1 MLQATPLTEGW
12 ILRHSDGT
20 VDELPAVVPGCVHT
34 DLLAAGV
41 IPDPFL
47 GRNETEVAWVG
58 RRDWTYETD
67 LVPMNGH
74 EQTDLV
80 FDGLDTVAEILL
92 DGRLLGR
99 TRNMHRSYRFDV
111 TGMSGRLAVR
121 FVSAYA
127 EAEAVRGKLGER
139 PAAYAEPYQYLRK
152 MACSF
157 GWDWGPT
164 LVTAG
169 IWRPVR
175 LERWSTARIA
185 RVRPLVTV
193 EQGVGVVELAVDV
206 ERARVEAPLTVEAT
220 VGGEQVR
227 ASVDGTQGVVRL
239 EVPGAR
245 LWWPRGYGEQ
255 PLYDV
260 ELTLLHEGRPL
271 DVWRRR
277 VGFRSVELD
286 RSADAHGTGFTLVVN
301 GERLFARGVNWI
313 PDDVFPSRVT
323 RERYRERLEQAAD
336 AGVDL
341 VRVWGGGIYESEDFY
356 DACDELGLLVWQDF
370 PFACAAYPEEQPL
383 RGEVEAEAREN
394 VVRLMPHPA
403 LVLWNGNNENLW
415 GFRDWGW
422 EAGLAGDSWGEGYYL
437 GVLPRV
443 VAELDPTR
451 PYTAGSPWSGSWEHH
466 PNDPAHG
473 THHSWEVWNREDYA
487 EYRAEVPRF
496 VAEFGWQAPPAYA
509 TLAGALPG
517 EVLAADSPGVLHHQ
531 KADDGNGK
539 LRRGLERHF
548 AFPEG
553 DFDRWHYLM
562 QVNQA
567 RAVAAGIEHWRS
579 HWPVCAGTVV
589 WQLNDCWPVTSW
601 AAIDGDGR
609 EKPLYHELRRLYADR
624 LLTVQMRGQ
633 QLVLAAVN
641 QAGEPWAGVLRLRR
655 MSVDGTVIDEAE
667 LDFHAARRTVTDVT
681 VPPELVPVGAK
692 EFLVA
697 DAGGDGG
704 ADRGGAL
711 GTGQGSA
718 GGASAGW
725 GGAAGTGQGS
735 AGGASA
741 GWGGAAGTGQGS
753 AGGASAGWGGAAGTD
768 VGAAAVAGAG
778 RGSETASGAGAGH
791 GAGTEVSAAGCA
803 GAGWGGAAG
812 TDVGAAAVAGA
823 GRGSETASG
832 AGAGHGGDTEVSA
845 AAGAGA
851 SHGSGAESSASQDAG
866 AGAGQDA
873 DTEVSAAAGASAVH
887 GAGAESSARL
897 GAGADAGVRAG
908 GLRALYF
915 PSSDREIPY
924 PRPEFDVV
932 VAAGGVTVTART
944 LVRDLL
950 LQVDRLDPAARA
962 DRGLVTLLPGE
973 RVTIGVSGWKTP
985 DPDAARSALY
995 CLEPSR

>member
-1 MLQATPLTEGW
+1 MLEATPLGDGW
-12 ILRHSDGT
+12 IVRHEGE
-20 VDELPAVVPGCVHT
+20 ELPAVVPGCVHT

-58 RRDWTYETD
+58 RREWTYERE
-67 LVPMNGH
+67 LPAVPSGH

-80 FDGLDTVAEILL
+80 FDGLDTAAEIRL

-99 TRNMHRSYRFDV
+99 VRNMHRSYRFDV
-111 TGMSGRLAVR
+111 TGASGPLSVR
-121 FVSAYA
+121 FSSAYA
-127 EAEAVRGKLGER
+127 EAEAVRGRAGER

-175 LERWSTARIA
+175 LERWSTARLA
-185 RVRPLVTV
+185 RVRPVVTV
-193 EQGVGVVELAVDV
+193 QGRVGVVELHVDV
-206 ERARVEAPLTVEAT
+206 ERTRVEAALTLEAR
-220 VGGEQVR
+220 VGDVRGRGEV
-227 ASVDGTQGVVRL
+227 AGTAGVVRV
-239 EVPGAR
+239 EVPDAD

-255 PLYDV
+255 PLYEV
-260 ELTLLHEGRPL
+260 ELVLHQGNAPL

-277 VGFRSVELD
+277 VGFRSVGLD
-286 RSADAHGTGFTLVVN
+286 TSADARGTGFTLVVN

-323 RERYRERLEQAAD
+323 RERYRKRLRQAAD

-394 VVRLMPHPA
+394 VVRLMPHPS

-422 EAGLAGDSWGEGYYL
+422 EGRLAGDSWGEGYYL

-451 PYTAGSPWSGSWEHH
+451 PYTPGSPWSGSWAHH

-473 THHSWEVWNREDYA
+473 THHSWEVWNRRDYA
-487 EYRAEVPRF
+487 DYRSEVPRF

-509 TLAGALPG
+509 TLRRALPG
-517 EVLAADSPGVLHHQ
+517 EELAADSPGMLHRQ
-531 KADDGNGK
+531 KAEDGHGK
-539 LRRGLERHF
+539 LERGLARHF
-548 AFPEG
+548 APPEG
-553 DFDRWHYLM
+553 DFDRWHYLT

-601 AAIDGDGR
+601 AAVDGDGR

-624 LLTVQMRGQ
+624 LLTLQVRDDR
-633 QLVLAAVN
+633 LVLAAVN
-641 QAGEPWAGVLRLRR
+641 QSAERWTGVLKLRR
-655 MSVDGTVIDEAE
+655 MSVEGEVVGVARVRLAAGARAVGEVPVPAE
-667 LDFHAARRTVTDVT
+667 LEPA
-681 VPPELVPVGAK
+681 GAK

-697 DAGGDGG
+697 DAD
-704 ADRGGAL
+704 
-711 GTGQGSA
+711 
-718 GGASAGW
+718 
-725 GGAAGTGQGS
+725 
-735 AGGASA
+735 
-741 GWGGAAGTGQGS
+741 
-753 AGGASAGWGGAAGTD
+753 
-768 VGAAAVAGAG
+768 
-778 RGSETASGAGAGH
+778 
-791 GAGTEVSAAGCA
+791 
-803 GAGWGGAAG
+803 
-812 TDVGAAAVAGA
+812 
-823 GRGSETASG
+823 
-832 AGAGHGGDTEVSA
+832 
-845 AAGAGA
+845 
-851 SHGSGAESSASQDAG
+851 
-866 AGAGQDA
+866 
-873 DTEVSAAAGASAVH
+873 
-887 GAGAESSARL
+887 
-897 GAGADAGVRAG
+897 
-908 GLRALYF
+908 GLRAVHF
-915 PSSDREIPY
+915 PAADRDVPY
-924 PRPEFDVV
+924 PRPEFE
-932 VAAGGVTVTART
+932 VTVAPGSVTVEART

-950 LQVDRLDPAARA
+950 LQADRLGPDVRA

-973 RVTIGVSGWKTP
+973 RVTIGVTGWDTP
-985 DPDAARSALY
+985 DADAARAVLY
-995 CLEPSR
+995 CLEPAR

>member
-1 MLQATPLTEGW
+1 MLEATPLTDGW
-12 ILRHSDGT
+12 ILRHPDSAA
-20 VDELPAVVPGCVHT
+20 EALSAVVPGCVHT
-34 DLLAAGV
+34 DLLAAGL

-58 RRDWTYETD
+58 RREWTYETE
-67 LVPMNGH
+67 LPAGPSGH

-80 FDGLDTVAEILL
+80 FDGLDTAAEIRL

-111 TGMSGRLAVR
+111 TGAGGPLSVR
-121 FVSAYA
+121 FASAYA
-127 EAEAVRGKLGER
+127 EAEAVRGRTGER

-175 LERWSTARIA
+175 LERWSTARLA

-193 EQGVGVVELAVDV
+193 RGGTGVVELHVEV
-206 ERARVEAPLTVEAT
+206 ERTRVEAALTLQAR
-220 VGGEQVR
+220 VGDVRVRGEVT
-227 ASVDGTQGVVRL
+227 GTRGVVRL
-239 EVPGAR
+239 EVPDAA

-255 PLYDV
+255 ALYEV
-260 ELTLLHEGRPL
+260 ELTLLHGSAPL

-277 VGFRSVELD
+277 VGFRTVVLD
-286 RSADAHGTGFTLVVN
+286 TSADAHGTGFTLVVN

-313 PDDVFPSRVT
+313 PDDVFPSRTT
-323 RERYRERLEQAAD
+323 RERYRRRLRQAAG

-356 DACDELGLLVWQDF
+356 DACDELGLMVWQDF

-394 VVRLMPHPA
+394 VVRLMPHPS

-422 EAGLAGDSWGEGYYL
+422 EGRLAGDSWGEGYYL

-443 VAELDPTR
+443 VAESDPTR
-451 PYTAGSPWSGSWEHH
+451 PYTGGSPWSGSWAHH

-473 THHSWEVWNREDYA
+473 THHSWEVWNRRDYA
-487 EYRAEVPRF
+487 EYRSEVPRF

-509 TLAGALPG
+509 TLRRALPG
-517 EVLAADSPGVLHHQ
+517 EELAVDSPGMLHHQ
-531 KADDGNGK
+531 KAEDGNGK
-539 LRRGLERHF
+539 LERGLARHF
-548 AFPEG
+548 AVPEG
-553 DFDRWHYLM
+553 DFDRWHYLT

-601 AAIDGDGR
+601 SAIDGDGR

-624 LLTVQMRGQ
+624 LLTLQVRDGEP
-633 QLVLAAVN
+633 VLAAVN
-641 QAGEPWAGVLRLRR
+641 QSARPWTAVVELRR
-655 MSVDGTVIDEAE
+655 MSVEGEVLGSSRAE
-667 LDFHAARRTVTDVT
+667 LAAGAREVGVVR
-681 VPPELVPVGAK
+681 VPAELAPAGAK

-697 DAGGDGG
+697 DAD
-704 ADRGGAL
+704 
-711 GTGQGSA
+711 
-718 GGASAGW
+718 
-725 GGAAGTGQGS
+725 
-735 AGGASA
+735 
-741 GWGGAAGTGQGS
+741 
-753 AGGASAGWGGAAGTD
+753 
-768 VGAAAVAGAG
+768 
-778 RGSETASGAGAGH
+778 
-791 GAGTEVSAAGCA
+791 
-803 GAGWGGAAG
+803 
-812 TDVGAAAVAGA
+812 
-823 GRGSETASG
+823 
-832 AGAGHGGDTEVSA
+832 
-845 AAGAGA
+845 
-851 SHGSGAESSASQDAG
+851 
-866 AGAGQDA
+866 
-873 DTEVSAAAGASAVH
+873 
-887 GAGAESSARL
+887 
-897 GAGADAGVRAG
+897 
-908 GLRALYF
+908 GLRALHF
-915 PSSDREIPY
+915 PVADREVPY
-924 PRPEFDVV
+924 PSPDFE
-932 VAAGGVTVTART
+932 VAVAPGSVTVTART

-950 LQVDRLDPAARA
+950 LQADRLGPEVRA

-973 RVTIGVSGWKTP
+973 RVTIGVEGWETP
-985 DPDAARSALY
+985 DADAARAVLY
-995 CLEPSR
+995 CLEPAR

>member
-1 MLQATPLTEGW
+1 MLEATPLTEGW
-12 ILRHSDGT
+12 ILRHEGE
-20 VDELPAVVPGCVHT
+20 ELPAAVPGCVHT

-47 GRNETEVAWVG
+47 GANETEVAWVA
-58 RRDWTYETD
+58 RREWTYERE
-67 LVPMNGH
+67 LRAGAGGH

-80 FDGLDTVAEILL
+80 FDGLDTVAEVTV
-92 DGRLLGR
+92 DGRVLGR
-99 TRNMHRSYRFDV
+99 TRNMHRSHRFDV
-111 TGMSGRLAVR
+111 TGLRGRLAVR

-127 EAEAVRGKLGER
+127 EAEAVRGRVGER
-139 PAAYAEPYQYLRK
+139 PAAYAEPYQYVRK

-175 LERWSTARIA
+175 LESWSTARIA

-193 EQGVGVVELAVDV
+193 EDGLGVVELHIEV
-206 ERARVEAPLTVEAT
+206 ERSRVEAPLAVEAT
-220 VGGEQVR
+220 VGGVR
-227 ASVDGTQGVVRL
+227 VRGEIEGTAGTVLLR
-239 EVPGAR
+239 VPDAR

-260 ELTLLHEGRPL
+260 ELTLLHDGDAL

-277 VGFRSVELD
+277 VGFRTVRLD
-286 RSADAHGTGFTLVVN
+286 TSADAHGSGFTLVVN

-323 RERYRERLEQAAD
+323 RERYRERLGQAAR

-341 VRVWGGGIYESEDFY
+341 VRIWGGGIYESEDFY

-394 VVRLMPHPA
+394 VVRLMPHPS

-422 EAGLAGDSWGEGYYL
+422 EALLAGDSWGEGYYL
-437 GVLPRV
+437 GLLPRV
-443 VAELDPTR
+443 MAELDPTR
-451 PYTAGSPWSGSWEHH
+451 PYTAGSPWSGSWERH

-473 THHSWEVWNREDYA
+473 THHSWEVWNRADYS
-487 EYRAEVPRF
+487 EYRREVPRF

-509 TLAGALPG
+509 TLRRALPD
-517 EVLAADSPGVLHHQ
+517 EALAPDSPGMLHHQ

-539 LRRGLERHF
+539 LERGLARHF
-548 AFPEG
+548 AVPEG
-553 DFDRWHYLM
+553 DFDRWHYLT

-579 HWPVCAGTVV
+579 HWPRCAGTIV

-624 LLTVQMRGQ
+624 LLTLQARDTG
-633 QLVLAAVN
+633 LVLAAVN
-641 QAGEPWAGVLRLRR
+641 QAGRAWTGTVTLRR
-655 MSVDGTVIDEAE
+655 MSVQGAVVAEAAVGFRAE
-667 LDFHAARRTVTDVT
+667 RRAVASVA
-681 VPPELVPVGAK
+681 VPPELEPAGPK

-697 DAGGDGG
+697 DAD
-704 ADRGGAL
+704 
-711 GTGQGSA
+711 
-718 GGASAGW
+718 
-725 GGAAGTGQGS
+725 
-735 AGGASA
+735 
-741 GWGGAAGTGQGS
+741 
-753 AGGASAGWGGAAGTD
+753 
-768 VGAAAVAGAG
+768 
-778 RGSETASGAGAGH
+778 
-791 GAGTEVSAAGCA
+791 
-803 GAGWGGAAG
+803 
-812 TDVGAAAVAGA
+812 
-823 GRGSETASG
+823 
-832 AGAGHGGDTEVSA
+832 
-845 AAGAGA
+845 
-851 SHGSGAESSASQDAG
+851 
-866 AGAGQDA
+866 
-873 DTEVSAAAGASAVH
+873 
-887 GAGAESSARL
+887 
-897 GAGADAGVRAG
+897 
-908 GLRALYF
+908 GLRALWF
-915 PSSDREIPY
+915 PVPDREVPC
-924 PRPEFDVV
+924 PQPEFDVA
-932 VAAGGVTVTART
+932 VAPGAVTVTART

-950 LQVDRLDPAARA
+950 LQADRLGPAARA

-973 RVTIGVSGWKTP
+973 RVTIEVRGWDDP
-985 DPDAARSALY
+985 DPDAARAALY
-995 CLEPSR
+995 CLEPTA

>member
-1 MLQATPLTEGW
+1 MLQATPLTDGW
-12 ILRHSDGT
+12 ILRHDG
-20 VDELPAVVPGCVHT
+20 DALPASVPGCAHT

-58 RRDWTYETD
+58 RREWTYERD
-67 LVPMNGH
+67 LSTADGH
-74 EQTDLV
+74 EQADLV
-80 FDGLDTVAEILL
+80 FEGLDTAAEVRL

-111 TGMSGRLAVR
+111 TGLEGRLAVR

-139 PAAYAEPYQYLRK
+139 PAAYHEPFQYIRK

-169 IWRPVR
+169 IWRPAR
-175 LERWSTARIA
+175 LEHWSTARIA

-193 EQGVGVVELAVDV
+193 DVERRLGVVELAVEV
-206 ERARVEAPLTVEAT
+206 ERTRVEASLAVAAT
-220 VGGEQVR
+220 VGGVRVR
-227 ASVDGTQGVVRL
+227 ASLDGARGVVRL
-239 EVPGAR
+239 EVPDAR

-260 ELTLLHEGRPL
+260 ELTLLHGDDVL

-277 VGFRSVELD
+277 VGFRTVELD
-286 RSADAHGTGFTLVVN
+286 RSADEYGTGFTFVVN

-313 PDDVFPSRVT
+313 PDDVFPSRIT
-323 RERYRERLEQAAD
+323 RERYRERLTQAAG

-394 VVRLMPHPA
+394 VVRLMPHPS

-422 EAGLAGDSWGEGYYL
+422 EERLAGDSWGEGYYL

-451 PYTAGSPWSGSWEHH
+451 PYTAGSPWSGSWERH

-487 EYRAEVPRF
+487 QYRREVPRF
-496 VAEFGWQAPPAYA
+496 MAEFGWQAPPAHA
-509 TLAGALPG
+509 TLRRSLPG
-517 EVLAADSPGVLHHQ
+517 EELAADSPGMLHHQ

-553 DFDRWHYLM
+553 DFDRWHYLT

-579 HWPVCAGTVV
+579 HWPVCSGTVL

-624 LLTVQMRGQ
+624 LLTVRGRA
-633 QLVLAAVN
+633 VAAVN
-641 QAGEPWAGVLRLRR
+641 QGPGAWAGALRLRR
-655 MSVDGTVIDEAE
+655 MSVEGTVIGEAGVE
-667 LDFHAARRTVTDVT
+667 FTAGARTVA
-681 VPPELVPVGAK
+681 LVDLPRDLEPVGAK
-692 EFLVA
+692 EFLV
-697 DAGGDGG
+697 
-704 ADRGGAL
+704 
-711 GTGQGSA
+711 
-718 GGASAGW
+718 
-725 GGAAGTGQGS
+725 
-735 AGGASA
+735 
-741 GWGGAAGTGQGS
+741 
-753 AGGASAGWGGAAGTD
+753 
-768 VGAAAVAGAG
+768 V
-778 RGSETASGAGAGH
+778 
-791 GAGTEVSAAGCA
+791 
-803 GAGWGGAAG
+803 
-812 TDVGAAAVAGA
+812 
-823 GRGSETASG
+823 
-832 AGAGHGGDTEVSA
+832 
-845 AAGAGA
+845 
-851 SHGSGAESSASQDAG
+851 
-866 AGAGQDA
+866 DA
-873 DTEVSAAAGASAVH
+873 D
-887 GAGAESSARL
+887 
-897 GAGADAGVRAG
+897 
-908 GLRALYF
+908 GLRALHF
-915 PSSDREIPY
+915 PAPDREIPY
-924 PRPEFDVV
+924 PRPDFDVT
-932 VAAGGVTVTART
+932 VAPGSVTVTARS

-950 LQVDRLDPAARA
+950 LQADRLDPEARA

-973 RVTIGVSGWKTP
+973 QVTIGVSGWKTP

>member
-12 ILRHSDGT
+12 ILRHEGG
-20 VDELPAVVPGCVHT
+20 ELPAVVPGCVHT
-34 DLLAAGV
+34 DLLAAGA

-47 GRNETEVAWVG
+47 GRNETDLAWVG
-58 RRDWTYETD
+58 RRDWTYETELPPVD
-67 LVPMNGH
+67 GH

-80 FDGLDTVAEILL
+80 FDGLDTVAEIHL

-193 EQGVGVVELAVDV
+193 ERGVGVVELAVDV

-220 VGGEQVR
+220 VGGERVR

-255 PLYDV
+255 PLYDL

-286 RSADAHGTGFTLVVN
+286 RSADAHGSGFTLVVN

-313 PDDVFPSRVT
+313 PDDVFPSRIT
-323 RERYRERLEQAAD
+323 RERYRERLGQAAE

-394 VVRLMPHPA
+394 VVRLMPHPS

-422 EAGLAGDSWGEGYYL
+422 EARLAGDSWGEGYYL

-487 EYRAEVPRF
+487 EYRGEVPRF

-509 TLAGALPG
+509 TLARALPG
-517 EVLAADSPGVLHHQ
+517 EVLAADSPGMLHHQ

-624 LLTVQMRGQ
+624 LLTVQTREQ
-633 QLVLAAVN
+633 KLVLAAVN

-655 MSVDGTVIDEAE
+655 MSVDGEMTAEAE
-667 LDFHAARRTVTDVT
+667 LNFHAARRTVTEVT
-681 VPPELVPVGAK
+681 VPPELVPVGPK

-704 ADRGGAL
+704 VDRGAAVGAD
-711 GTGQGSA
+711 TGWS
-718 GGASAGW
+718 S
-725 GGAAGTGQGS
+725 AAGTGRGGNAGRGRGS
-735 AGGASA
+735 DAGAGEDAATSAAHGSDAETGPGAEA
-741 GWGGAAGTGQGS
+741 GRGRSSEAGTG
-753 AGGASAGWGGAAGTD
+753 ASQDAGT
-768 VGAAAVAGAG
+768 GAGA
-778 RGSETASGAGAGH
+778 TAGAGH
-791 GAGTEVSAAGCA
+791 GSGTR
-803 GAGWGGAAG
+803 AG
-812 TDVGAAAVAGA
+812 TD
-823 GRGSETASG
+823 TT
-832 AGAGHGGDTEVSA
+832 AGAGHGSGTEAGTDTT
-845 AAGAGA
+845 AGAG
-851 SHGSGAESSASQDAG
+851 HGSGTKAGTDTTAGAGHGSGTEAGAGPARDASMGMGMGTGVDTAAGTGPGAGAGTKVGAAPEAGTGHGSETGAGASQDAG
-866 AGAGQDA
+866 VGTGTRPD
-873 DTEVSAAAGASAVH
+873 
-887 GAGAESSARL
+887 
-897 GAGADAGVRAG
+897 GV
-908 GLRALYF
+908 RALYF
-915 PSSDREIPY
+915 PSADREIPY
-924 PRPEFDVV
+924 PRPEFDVA
-932 VAAGGVTVTART
+932 VAPGAVTVTAHT

-950 LQVDRLDPAARA
+950 LQADRLDPAARA

-973 RVTIGVSGWKTP
+973 RVTIGVSGWETP

>member
-1 MLQATPLTEGW
+1 MLEATPLAEDW
-12 ILRHSDGT
+12 ILKHEGG
-20 VDELPAVVPGCVHT
+20 ELPASVPGCVHT

-47 GRNETEVAWVG
+47 GQGESEVAWVG
-58 RRDWTYETD
+58 RREWTYETD
-67 LVPMNGH
+67 LAATNGH

-80 FDGLDTVAEILL
+80 FDGLDTVAEVLL

-111 TGMSGRLAVR
+111 TGLGGRLSVR

-127 EAEAVRGKLGER
+127 EAEAVRGRLGER

-193 EQGVGVVELAVDV
+193 EDGLGRVELRVDV
-206 ERARVEAPLTVEAT
+206 ERSRVEAELAVEAT
-220 VGGEQVR
+220 VGGVR
-227 ASVDGTQGVVRL
+227 ARAEIDGTTGTVRL
-239 EVPGAR
+239 EVPDVR

-260 ELTLLHEGRPL
+260 ELTLLQQDRPL

-277 VGFRSVELD
+277 IGFRTVELD
-286 RSADAHGTGFTLVVN
+286 RRPDAHGTGFTFVVN

-313 PDDVFPSRVT
+313 PDDVFPSRIG
-323 RERYRERLEQAAD
+323 RDRYRERLRQAAD
-336 AGVDL
+336 AHVDL
-341 VRVWGGGIYESEDFY
+341 VRVWGGGIYESDDFY

-394 VVRLMPHPA
+394 VVRLMPHPS

-422 EAGLAGDSWGEGYYL
+422 EERLAGDSWGEGYYL

-451 PYTAGSPWSGSWEHH
+451 PYAAGSPWSGSWERH

-473 THHSWEVWNREDYA
+473 THHSWEVWNRRDYA
-487 EYRAEVPRF
+487 DYRLHVPRF

-509 TLAGALPG
+509 TLRRALPG
-517 EVLAADSPGVLHHQ
+517 EELAPGSPGMLHHQ

-539 LRRGLERHF
+539 LERGLARHF
-548 AFPEG
+548 ALPEG
-553 DFDRWHYLM
+553 DFDRWHYLT
-562 QVNQA
+562 QINQA
-567 RAVAAGIEHWRS
+567 RAVAAGIEHWRA

-624 LLTVQMRGQ
+624 LLTLQVRERG
-633 QLVLAAVN
+633 LVSAAVN
-641 QAGEPWAGVLRLRR
+641 QSARVWSGTLALRR
-655 MSVDGTVIDEAE
+655 MSVEGLVIGTASVSFTAGARSVADFGVPRE
-667 LDFHAARRTVTDVT
+667 L
-681 VPPELVPVGAK
+681 EPVGPK

-697 DAGGDGG
+697 D
-704 ADRGGAL
+704 
-711 GTGQGSA
+711 
-718 GGASAGW
+718 
-725 GGAAGTGQGS
+725 
-735 AGGASA
+735 
-741 GWGGAAGTGQGS
+741 
-753 AGGASAGWGGAAGTD
+753 
-768 VGAAAVAGAG
+768 
-778 RGSETASGAGAGH
+778 TA
-791 GAGTEVSAAGCA
+791 
-803 GAGWGGAAG
+803 
-812 TDVGAAAVAGA
+812 
-823 GRGSETASG
+823 
-832 AGAGHGGDTEVSA
+832 
-845 AAGAGA
+845 
-851 SHGSGAESSASQDAG
+851 
-866 AGAGQDA
+866 
-873 DTEVSAAAGASAVH
+873 
-887 GAGAESSARL
+887 
-897 GAGADAGVRAG
+897 
-908 GLRALYF
+908 GLRALHF
-915 PSSDREIPY
+915 PAADRDIPY
-924 PRPEFDVV
+924 PRPEFE
-932 VAAGGVTVTART
+932 VALVPGGIEVTAHT

-950 LQVDRLDPAARA
+950 LQADRLDPAARA
-962 DRGLVTLLPGE
+962 DRGRLTLLPGE
-973 RVTIGVSGWKTP
+973 RVTIGVRGWKTRHGR
-985 DPDAARSALY
+985 DGQDTAAAREALY
-995 CLEPSR
+995 CMEPHR

>member
-1 MLQATPLTEGW
+1 MLQDTPLGEGW
-12 ILRHSDGT
+12 ILRHEGG
-20 VDELPAVVPGCVHT
+20 ELPAAVPGCVHT

-58 RRDWTYETD
+58 RREWTYETE
-67 LVPMNGH
+67 LRAGPGHSAH

-80 FDGLDTVAEILL
+80 FEGLDTAAEVRL

-111 TGMSGRLAVR
+111 TGLEGRLSVR
-121 FVSAYA
+121 FASAYA

-139 PAAYAEPYQYLRK
+139 PAAYQEPFQYIRK

-169 IWRPVR
+169 IWRPAR
-175 LERWSTARIA
+175 LEHWSTARIA
-185 RVRPLVTV
+185 RVRPLATV
-193 EQGVGVVELAVDV
+193 DVEHGLGVMELAVEV
-206 ERARVEAPLTVEAT
+206 ERTRVEAPLTVEAT
-220 VGGEQVR
+220 VGGVRVR
-227 ASVDGTQGVVRL
+227 ASLEGASGAVRL
-239 EVPGAR
+239 EVPDVR

-260 ELTLLHEGRPL
+260 ELTLLHGDDVL

-277 VGFRSVELD
+277 VGFRTVELD
-286 RSADAHGTGFTLVVN
+286 RSADEHGTGFTFVVN

-313 PDDVFPSRVT
+313 PDDVFPSRIT
-323 RERYRERLEQAAD
+323 RERYRERLAQAAG

-341 VRVWGGGIYESEDFY
+341 VRIWGGGIYESADFY

-394 VVRLMPHPA
+394 VVRLMPHPS

-422 EAGLAGDSWGEGYYL
+422 EERLAGDSWGEGYYL

-451 PYTAGSPWSGSWEHH
+451 PYTAGSPWSGSWERH

-487 EYRAEVPRF
+487 EYRRAVPRF
-496 VAEFGWQAPPAYA
+496 MAEFGWQAPPAYA
-509 TLAGALPG
+509 TLRRALPG
-517 EVLAADSPGVLHHQ
+517 EELVPDSPGMLHHQ

-548 AFPEG
+548 VLPEG
-553 DFDRWHYLM
+553 DFDRWHYLT

-567 RAVAAGIEHWRS
+567 RAVATGIEHWRS

-624 LLTVQMRGQ
+624 LLTVQGRA
-633 QLVLAAVN
+633 VAAVN
-641 QAGEPWAGVLRLRR
+641 QGPRAWAGAVRLRR
-655 MSVDGTVIDEAE
+655 MSVEGAVIGEASVE
-667 LDFHAARRTVTDVT
+667 FTAAPRTVARVDL
-681 VPPELVPVGAK
+681 PGELEPVGAK

-697 DAGGDGG
+697 DAD
-704 ADRGGAL
+704 
-711 GTGQGSA
+711 
-718 GGASAGW
+718 
-725 GGAAGTGQGS
+725 
-735 AGGASA
+735 
-741 GWGGAAGTGQGS
+741 
-753 AGGASAGWGGAAGTD
+753 
-768 VGAAAVAGAG
+768 
-778 RGSETASGAGAGH
+778 
-791 GAGTEVSAAGCA
+791 
-803 GAGWGGAAG
+803 
-812 TDVGAAAVAGA
+812 
-823 GRGSETASG
+823 
-832 AGAGHGGDTEVSA
+832 
-845 AAGAGA
+845 
-851 SHGSGAESSASQDAG
+851 
-866 AGAGQDA
+866 
-873 DTEVSAAAGASAVH
+873 
-887 GAGAESSARL
+887 
-897 GAGADAGVRAG
+897 
-908 GLRALYF
+908 GLRALHF
-915 PSSDREIPY
+915 PAPDREIPY
-924 PRPEFDVV
+924 PRPDFDVS
-932 VAAGGVTVTART
+932 VAPDSVTVTARS

-950 LQVDRLDPAARA
+950 LQADRLDPEARA

-973 RVTIGVSGWKTP
+973 QVTIGVSGWKTP
-985 DPDAARSALY
+985 DPDAVRSALY

>member
-12 ILRHSDGT
+12 ILRHEGG
-20 VDELPAVVPGCVHT
+20 ELPAVVPGCVHT

-58 RRDWTYETD
+58 RREWTYERD
-67 LVPMNGH
+67 LAPTNGH

-80 FDGLDTVAEILL
+80 FDGLDTAAEILL

-111 TGMSGRLAVR
+111 TGMSGRLSVR

-127 EAEAVRGKLGER
+127 EAEAVRGRLGER
-139 PAAYAEPYQYLRK
+139 PAAYTEPYQYIRK

-206 ERARVEAPLTVEAT
+206 ERARVEAPLTVEA
-220 VGGEQVR
+220 VVDGVR
-227 ASVDGTQGVVRL
+227 ARAAIDGTSGSVRL
-239 EVPGAR
+239 QVPDAR

-260 ELTLLHEGRPL
+260 ELTLLHEGGPL

-277 VGFRSVELD
+277 VGFRTVGLD
-286 RSADAHGTGFTLVVN
+286 RSADEHGTGFTLVLN

-313 PDDVFPSRVT
+313 PDDVFPSRIT
-323 RERYRERLEQAAD
+323 RERYRERLGQAAD

-394 VVRLMPHPA
+394 VVRLMPHPS

-422 EAGLAGDSWGEGYYL
+422 EARLAGDSWGEGYYL

-443 VAELDPTR
+443 MAELDPTR

-473 THHSWEVWNREDYA
+473 THHSWEVWNRLDWA
-487 EYRAEVPRF
+487 GYRSEVPRF

-509 TLAGALPG
+509 TLARALAG
-517 EVLAADSPGVLHHQ
+517 EELAADSPGMLHHQ

-539 LRRGLERHF
+539 LRRGLEHHF

-553 DFDRWHYLM
+553 DFDRWHYLT

-601 AAIDGDGR
+601 AAVDGDGR

-624 LLTVQMRGQ
+624 LLTIQERERG
-633 QLVLAAVN
+633 LVVAAVN
-641 QAGEPWAGVLRLRR
+641 QAADPWAGVLRLRR
-655 MSVDGTVIDEAE
+655 MAVDGEVIDETGVAFRA
-667 LDFHAARRTVTDVT
+667 DRRSVT
-681 VPPELVPVGAK
+681 EVPVPAEVVPAGAK

-697 DAGGDGG
+697 DVTGSGGPGWDGG
-704 ADRGGAL
+704 MAGDTGTRTAAGAGAGAGPEAGAGCGSDVTTSAGAGPEAGAGWGSDVTTSAGPGPETGAGCGSDVTTSAGPGPETGAGWGSDVGSSAGPEPGL
-711 GTGQGSA
+711 GAGVGAVPGVGAGHGPGAGPRSAGSA
-718 GGASAGW
+718 GQVSDAGTS
-725 GGAAGTGQGS
+725 AGTGPGPDAAVGTGTG
-735 AGGASA
+735 AGPGV
-741 GWGGAAGTGQGS
+741 AGTG
-753 AGGASAGWGGAAGTD
+753 AGTEAEP
-768 VGAAAVAGAG
+768 GAGAGAG
-778 RGSETASGAGAGH
+778 RGL
-791 GAGTEVSAAGCA
+791 
-803 GAGWGGAAG
+803 
-812 TDVGAAAVAGA
+812 
-823 GRGSETASG
+823 
-832 AGAGHGGDTEVSA
+832 
-845 AAGAGA
+845 
-851 SHGSGAESSASQDAG
+851 
-866 AGAGQDA
+866 GAGQ
-873 DTEVSAAAGASAVH
+873 VSGM
-887 GAGAESSARL
+887 
-897 GAGADAGVRAG
+897 
-908 GLRALYF
+908 LRALHF
-915 PSSDREIPY
+915 PSPDRDIPY
-924 PRPEFDVV
+924 PRPEFDVS
-932 VAAGGVTVTART
+932 VAPGAVTVTART

-950 LQVDRLDPAARA
+950 LQADRLDPAARA

-973 RVTIGVSGWKTP
+973 RVTIGVSGWETP

>member
-1 MLQATPLTEGW
+1 MRQDTPLGEGW
-12 ILRHSDGT
+12 ILRHEGS
-20 VDELPAVVPGCVHT
+20 ELPAAVPGCVHT

-47 GRNETEVAWVG
+47 GRNETEVGWVG
-58 RRDWTYETD
+58 RREWTYETQ
-67 LVPMNGH
+67 LRAGSGHSAH

-80 FDGLDTVAEILL
+80 FEGLDTAAEVRL

-111 TGMSGRLAVR
+111 TGLEGRLSVR
-121 FVSAYA
+121 FASAYA

-139 PAAYAEPYQYLRK
+139 PAAYQEPFQYIRK

-169 IWRPVR
+169 IWRPAR
-175 LERWSTARIA
+175 LEHWSTARIA

-193 EQGVGVVELAVDV
+193 DVEQALGVVELAVEV
-206 ERARVEAPLTVEAT
+206 ERTRVEASLAVQAT
-220 VGGEQVR
+220 VGGVRVR
-227 ASVDGTQGVVRL
+227 ASLDGASGVVRL
-239 EVPGAR
+239 EVPDVR
-245 LWWPRGYGEQ
+245 PWWPRGYGEQ

-260 ELTLLHEGRPL
+260 ELTLLHGDDVL

-277 VGFRSVELD
+277 VGFRTVELD
-286 RSADAHGTGFTLVVN
+286 RSADEHGTGFTFVVN

-313 PDDVFPSRVT
+313 PDDVFPSRIT
-323 RERYRERLEQAAD
+323 RERYRERLAQAAG

-341 VRVWGGGIYESEDFY
+341 VRIWGGGIYESADFY

-394 VVRLMPHPA
+394 VVRLMPHPS

-422 EAGLAGDSWGEGYYL
+422 EERLAGDSWGEGYYL

-451 PYTAGSPWSGSWEHH
+451 PYTAGSPWSGSWERH

-473 THHSWEVWNREDYA
+473 TQHSWEVWNREDYA
-487 EYRAEVPRF
+487 EYRREVPRF
-496 VAEFGWQAPPAYA
+496 MAEFGWQAPPAHA
-509 TLAGALPG
+509 TLRRALPG
-517 EVLAADSPGVLHHQ
+517 EELVPDSPGMLHHQ
-531 KADDGNGK
+531 KAEDGNGK

-548 AFPEG
+548 VFPEG
-553 DFDRWHYLM
+553 DFDRWHYLT

-567 RAVAAGIEHWRS
+567 RAVATGIEHWRS
-579 HWPVCAGTVV
+579 HWPVCAGTVL

-624 LLTVQMRGQ
+624 LLTVQGRA
-633 QLVLAAVN
+633 VAAVN
-641 QAGEPWAGVLRLRR
+641 QGPDVWAGAVRLRR
-655 MSVDGTVIDEAE
+655 MSVEGAVIGEASVE
-667 LDFHAARRTVTDVT
+667 FTAGARTVARVDL
-681 VPPELVPVGAK
+681 PGELEPVGAK

-697 DAGGDGG
+697 DAD
-704 ADRGGAL
+704 
-711 GTGQGSA
+711 
-718 GGASAGW
+718 
-725 GGAAGTGQGS
+725 
-735 AGGASA
+735 
-741 GWGGAAGTGQGS
+741 
-753 AGGASAGWGGAAGTD
+753 
-768 VGAAAVAGAG
+768 
-778 RGSETASGAGAGH
+778 
-791 GAGTEVSAAGCA
+791 
-803 GAGWGGAAG
+803 
-812 TDVGAAAVAGA
+812 
-823 GRGSETASG
+823 
-832 AGAGHGGDTEVSA
+832 
-845 AAGAGA
+845 
-851 SHGSGAESSASQDAG
+851 
-866 AGAGQDA
+866 
-873 DTEVSAAAGASAVH
+873 
-887 GAGAESSARL
+887 
-897 GAGADAGVRAG
+897 
-908 GLRALYF
+908 GLRALRF
-915 PSSDREIPY
+915 PVPDREIPY
-924 PRPEFDVV
+924 PRPDFDVS
-932 VAAGGVTVTART
+932 VAPGSVTVTARS

-950 LQVDRLDPAARA
+950 LQADRLDPQARA

-973 RVTIGVSGWKTP
+973 QVTIGVSGWKTP

>member
-12 ILRHSDGT
+12 ILRTFDGT
-20 VDELPAVVPGCVHT
+20 ADALPASVPGCVHT

-47 GRNETEVAWVG
+47 GRNEAEVAWVG

-67 LVPMNGH
+67 LRAGSGH

-80 FDGLDTVAEILL
+80 FEGLDTVAEVLL

-111 TGMSGRLAVR
+111 TGLSGRLSVR
-121 FVSAYA
+121 FLSAYA

-139 PAAYAEPYQYLRK
+139 PAAYDEPFQYVRK

-169 IWRPVR
+169 MWRPVR
-175 LERWSTARIA
+175 LEQWSTARIS

-193 EQGVGVVELAVDV
+193 EQGLGVVELAVDV
-206 ERARVEAPLTVEAT
+206 ERTRVEAPLTVEAT
-220 VGGEQVR
+220 VAGERVR
-227 ASVDGTQGVVRL
+227 ASVDGTRGVVRL
-239 EVPGAR
+239 EVPSPR

-260 ELTLLHEGRPL
+260 ELTLLHGNSPL

-277 VGFRSVELD
+277 IGFRSVELD
-286 RSADAHGTGFTLVVN
+286 RSADEHGTGFTFVVN

-313 PDDVFPSRVT
+313 PDDVFPSRIT
-323 RERYRERLEQAAD
+323 RARYRERLGQAAD

-341 VRVWGGGIYESEDFY
+341 VRIWGGGIYESADFY

-394 VVRLMPHPA
+394 VVRLMPHPS

-415 GFRDWGW
+415 GFRDWQW
-422 EAGLAGDSWGEGYYL
+422 EERLAGESWGEGYYL

-451 PYTAGSPWSGSWEHH
+451 PYTAGSPWSGSWDHH

-487 EYRAEVPRF
+487 EYRREVPRF
-496 VAEFGWQAPPAYA
+496 MAEFGWQAPPAYA
-509 TLAGALPG
+509 TLRRALPG
-517 EVLAADSPGVLHHQ
+517 EELAADSPGMLHHQ
-531 KADDGNGK
+531 KAEDGNGK

-548 AFPEG
+548 DCPEG
-553 DFDRWHYLM
+553 DFDRWHYLT

-567 RAVAAGIEHWRS
+567 RAVATGIEHWRS
-579 HWPVCAGTVV
+579 NWPVCAGTVV

-624 LLTVQMRGQ
+624 LLTVQGR
-633 QLVLAAVN
+633 VLAVVN
-641 QAGEPWAGVLRLRR
+641 QAAEAWAGAVWLRR
-655 MSVDGTVIDEAE
+655 MSVAGALIGEAE
-667 LDFHAARRTVTDVT
+667 VEFAAGARAVARVDV
-681 VPPELVPVGAK
+681 PEELVPGGPK

-697 DAGGDGG
+697 DA
-704 ADRGGAL
+704 
-711 GTGQGSA
+711 
-718 GGASAGW
+718 
-725 GGAAGTGQGS
+725 
-735 AGGASA
+735 
-741 GWGGAAGTGQGS
+741 
-753 AGGASAGWGGAAGTD
+753 
-768 VGAAAVAGAG
+768 
-778 RGSETASGAGAGH
+778 E
-791 GAGTEVSAAGCA
+791 
-803 GAGWGGAAG
+803 
-812 TDVGAAAVAGA
+812 
-823 GRGSETASG
+823 
-832 AGAGHGGDTEVSA
+832 
-845 AAGAGA
+845 
-851 SHGSGAESSASQDAG
+851 
-866 AGAGQDA
+866 
-873 DTEVSAAAGASAVH
+873 
-887 GAGAESSARL
+887 
-897 GAGADAGVRAG
+897 
-908 GLRALYF
+908 GLRAVHF
-915 PSSDREIPY
+915 PVADRDIPY
-924 PRPEFDVV
+924 PRPEFEVSV
-932 VAAGGVTVTART
+932 TSEGSVTVAARS

-950 LQVDRLDPAARA
+950 LQADRLDPDARA

-985 DPDAARSALY
+985 DADAARSALY
-995 CLEPSR
+995 CMEPSR